1 MALKIGNAP
10 CSWGVEFPDHPS
22 NPPWRRLLDETQQ
35 TGYTG
40 TELGPVGYLPED
52 PARIADDL
60 AERGLEL
67 TAGVL
72 YQPLHD
78 KSSWKVALD
87 ALHRTCRMLA
97 GLKARHLVVI
107 DAVSPSRSRWAGSPA
122 SAPRLEAREL
132 AGIHGR
138 LRQVAAIAGDEYG
151 LLPSLHAHAGGC
163 IEFEDELEA
172 ALDAVDERLLGV
184 CLDTG
189 HSLYA
194 GFDPVDCLR
203 RHAKRIRYIHLKDL
217 DQSTLDRCVKERIGF
232 YEACNRGI
240 FCRLGDGAV
249 DFKALREAIEEVG
262 YRDWMTVEQ
271 DRGPSSLSSAADD
284 AAANLAYL
292 RSVGMAR

>member
-1 MALKIGNAP
+1 MQVGNAP

-22 NPPWRRLLDETQQ
+22 NPPWRTLLDETQQ
-35 TGYTG
+35 TGYAG

-52 PARIADDL
+52 PARIARNL

-78 KSSWKVALD
+78 KSSWNVALD
-87 ALHRTCRMLA
+87 ALHRTCRMMT

-107 DAVSPSRSRWAGSPA
+107 DAVSRSRSRWAGSPA
-122 SAPRLEAREL
+122 NAPRLELREL
-132 AGIHGR
+132 AGLHGR
-138 LRQVAAIAGDEYG
+138 LRQVAAIAREEYG
-151 LLPSLHAHAGGC
+151 LLASLHAHAGGC

-189 HSLYA
+189 HSLYS
-194 GFDPVDCLR
+194 GFDPVASLR
-203 RHAKRIRYIHLKDL
+203 RYAERVRYIHLKDL
-217 DQSTLDRCVKERIGF
+217 DQSVLDRCVKERIGF
-232 YEACNRGI
+232 YEACDRGV
-240 FCRLGDGAV
+240 FCRLGHGSV
-249 DFKALREAIEEVG
+249 DFGALREAIEDVG
-262 YRDWMTVEQ
+262 YADWMTVEQ
-271 DRGPSSLSSAADD
+271 DRGPSNLSSAADD

-292 RSVGMAR
+292 RTVGMAR